1 MEKKSL
7 NKQNSPHK
15 KGSFKPDSL
24 STEVRNVLK
33 ITTENFSFHV
43 KMNQNIHSEWHKDSR
58 FEVRT
63 KETIPGWWIN
73 TSSRRSSWKSIIQ
86 RRWKMKSVKFFSKQ
100 KLQVDE
106 CPSPKVLTWGS
117 LSDSG
122 SAWEITAPLSLTLFL
137 VIAIHSI
144 VTVILYSVRVVTDT
158 ILNDRSTV
166 SSSSTSIIQWLLK
179 GLVTEPI
186 FAYTIC
192 STYRRK
198 NEKYL

>member
-1 MEKKSL
+1 
-7 NKQNSPHK
+7 
-15 KGSFKPDSL
+15 
-24 STEVRNVLK
+24 
-33 ITTENFSFHV
+33 
-43 KMNQNIHSEWHKDSR
+43 
-58 FEVRT
+58 
-63 KETIPGWWIN
+63 
-73 TSSRRSSWKSIIQ
+73 
-86 RRWKMKSVKFFSKQ
+86 MKSVKIFSKQ

-106 CPSPKVLTWGS
+106 CPSPKVPTWGS
-117 LSDSG
+117 LCDSG

-144 VTVILYSVRVVTDT
+144 VTMVLYSVRAVTGT

-166 SSSSTSIIQWLLK
+166 SSCSTSIIQWLLK

-198 NEKYL
+198 NENYLKQKPKIDQLVHTNLLPHTQKKKKKVQETKKIKGKRHHTLSPAISWPYMQRKSFFILNPYRME

>member
-1 MEKKSL
+1 
-7 NKQNSPHK
+7 
-15 KGSFKPDSL
+15 
-24 STEVRNVLK
+24 
-33 ITTENFSFHV
+33 
-43 KMNQNIHSEWHKDSR
+43 
-58 FEVRT
+58 
-63 KETIPGWWIN
+63 
-73 TSSRRSSWKSIIQ
+73 
-86 RRWKMKSVKFFSKQ
+86 MKSVKNFSKQ

-117 LSDSG
+117 LCDSG

-144 VTVILYSVRVVTDT
+144 VTMILYSVRAVTGT

-198 NEKYL
+198 NENYLKQKPKIDQLVHTNLLPHTPKKKKKSTRN

>member
-86 RRWKMKSVKFFSKQ
+86 RRWKRKSVKFFSKQ
-100 KLQVDE
+100 KLRWMGVQAQRYLLGAV
-106 CPSPKVLTWGS
+106 W
-117 LSDSG
+117 
-122 SAWEITAPLSLTLFL
+122 
-137 VIAIHSI
+137 
-144 VTVILYSVRVVTDT
+144 VTVAV
-158 ILNDRSTV
+158 
-166 SSSSTSIIQWLLK
+166 
-179 GLVTEPI
+179 P
-186 FAYTIC
+186 
-192 STYRRK
+192 
-198 NEKYL
+198 EKSQLPWASLFFW